1 MKKVFVDIL
10 LKLFGSG
17 ITLILHDT
25 LVLDRWLWV
34 RKYLNYYQNKN
45 SLKLLDVGC
54 GSGAMTIASAKM
66 GFNSLGLSWDL
77 DNNNKAI
84 NRARLSK
91 TFNAKF
97 SICDVRELNKRVDL
111 INQFE
116 IILCTENIEHIIND
130 EKLMIDMFNCLKT
143 GGTLFLTT
151 PNFYFRRMFGDPKEK
166 INPHNPIED
175 GGHVVIGYKPEDLHR
190 LCERSGFKLIEVGYC
205 SGYLSQKISSC
216 FRFFYHYFG
225 NFAACFLILPFRF
238 LPILFDKYI
247 KYEGYSI
254 TLIAKK

>member
-84 NRARLSK
+84 N
-91 TFNAKF
+91 
-97 SICDVRELNKRVDL
+97 LNKEASGA
-111 INQFE
+111 INANLNFDSYFTQ
-116 IILCTENIEHIIND
+116 IILN
-130 EKLMIDMFNCLKT
+130 
-143 GGTLFLTT
+143 
-151 PNFYFRRMFGDPKEK
+151 
-166 INPHNPIED
+166 
-175 GGHVVIGYKPEDLHR
+175 
-190 LCERSGFKLIEVGYC
+190 
-205 SGYLSQKISSC
+205 
-216 FRFFYHYFG
+216 
-225 NFAACFLILPFRF
+225 
-238 LPILFDKYI
+238 
-247 KYEGYSI
+247 
-254 TLIAKK
+254 